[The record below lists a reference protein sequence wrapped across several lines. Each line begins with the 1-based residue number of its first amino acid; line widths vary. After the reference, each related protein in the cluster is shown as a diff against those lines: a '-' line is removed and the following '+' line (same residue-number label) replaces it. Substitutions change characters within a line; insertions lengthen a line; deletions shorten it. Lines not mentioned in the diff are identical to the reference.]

1 MKPRLKAPGTKC
13 WKVKYDNLLSN
24 FAFTF
29 NLRRYV
35 MAALSAPGA
44 MHLLAGL
51 STDQIEALLK
61 SGVRPLNPKP

>member
-1 MKPRLKAPGTKC
+1 
-13 WKVKYDNLLSN
+13 
-24 FAFTF
+24 
-29 NLRRYV
+29 